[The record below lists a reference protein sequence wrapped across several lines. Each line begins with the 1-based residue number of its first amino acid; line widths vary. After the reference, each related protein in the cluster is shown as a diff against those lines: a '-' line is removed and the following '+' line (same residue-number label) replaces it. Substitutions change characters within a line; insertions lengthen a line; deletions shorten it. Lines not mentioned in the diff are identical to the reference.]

1 MSVHELKALGQ
12 RDIWVWTLNICS
24 QVACIWGQ
32 TEVPLAYMNA
42 NWFHVMRRLLFQRCF
57 QIRCSDTDA
66 NEVLCGYQS
75 HTHTHRILMASIP
88 RMLSHSGSTKG
99 TIDATAP
106 VTVIW
111 ILQAFVKSSWSKKIF
126 FHLSINHHPFMH
138 LSIILQVP
146 TTLIM
151 LVVHYESYSNH
162 N

>member
-75 HTHTHRILMASIP
+75 HTHTQDSDGFYSSYAFSFRQYKRYNRCNGTSHCNLNSASFCKIFLKQENILS
-88 RMLSHSGSTKG
+88 S
-99 TIDATAP
+99 
-106 VTVIW
+106 
-111 ILQAFVKSSWSKKIF
+111 FNKSS
-126 FHLSINHHPFMH
+126 SIHASFHHPPSANH
-138 LSIILQVP
+138 AYHACG
-146 TTLIM
+146 TLWE
-151 LVVHYESYSNH
+151 LLKS
-162 N
+162 